1 MKPQL
6 DSDLLRTF
14 VAIADSRNFT
24 HAAAAVGRTQSAV
37 SMQMKR
43 LEEMVG
49 VTLFERGPRGVRL
62 TAKGEGFVATSRR
75 IVALLDEAAASLRAA
90 PLDGPV
96 RIGIPE
102 EYGHSVLSPA
112 LGAFAKLHTNVEIS
126 VRHAPSSIQMA
137 ALEKGE
143 LDLAVVFEWQE
154 PSGGEVLMIDP
165 TVWVTSEFHGTHEE
179 RPLPV
184 AIYMNS
190 AWCRDFALRSLE
202 VRGIPH
208 RIAYKSETCGG
219 LKLAVTSG
227 LAVAPISRSNI
238 PAGCRE
244 LTEADGFGSIDNSN
258 VVLHRNR
265 AATSSAVDAMA
276 TAIRE
281 AFRRSIRLEPEGR
294 VLLAG

>member
-1 MKPQL
+1 MPEIMKAPL

-14 VAIADSRNFT
+14 VAIADTRNFT
-24 HAAAAVGRTQSAV
+24 HAASAVGRTQSAV
-37 SMQMKR
+37 SMQMRR
-43 LEEMVG
+43 LEDAVG
-49 VTLFERGPRGVRL
+49 TPLFDRGPRGVRL
-62 TAKGEGFVATSRR
+62 TAKGEGFVASARR
-75 IVALLDEAAASLRAA
+75 IVTLLDEAAASLRAP

-112 LGAFAKLHTNVEIS
+112 LGAFDKLHPNVEITVRYASSS
-126 VRHAPSSIQMA
+126 VQMA
-137 ALEKGE
+137 ALENDE

-165 TVWVTSEFHGTHEE
+165 TVWVTSEVHHMHEE

-184 AIYMNS
+184 AVYMDS
-190 AWCRDFALRSLE
+190 RWCRDFALRSLDL
-202 VRGIPH
+202 RGIPY

-244 LTEADGFGSIDNSN
+244 LTAADGFRAIDNSN

-265 AATSSAVDAMA
+265 AAVGGAVDAMA
-276 TAIRE
+276 AAIRE
-281 AFRRSIRLEPEGR
+281 AFRQGGR
-294 VLLAG
+294 FGGVLAG

>member
-14 VAIADSRNFT
+14 VAIADARNFT
-24 HAAAAVGRTQSAV
+24 HAAIAVGRTQSAV

-43 LEEMVG
+43 LEETVG
-49 VTLFERGPRGVRL
+49 APLFERGSRGVRL
-62 TAKGEGFVATSRR
+62 TVKGEGFVANARR
-75 IVALLDEAAASLRAA
+75 IVALLDEAAASLRAP

-102 EYGHSVLSPA
+102 EYGHTVLSPA
-112 LGAFAKLHTNVEIS
+112 LGAFAKLHPNVEIT
-126 VRHAPSSIQMA
+126 VRHAPSSVQMA
-137 ALEKGE
+137 ALADGE

-165 TVWVTSEFHGTHEE
+165 TVWVTSDLYHMHEE

-184 AIYMNS
+184 AVYLDS
-190 AWCRDFALRSLE
+190 GWCRDFALRSLE
-202 VRGIPH
+202 VRGIPY

-244 LTEADGFGSIDNSN
+244 LIATDGFGTIDSSN

-265 AATSSAVDAMA
+265 AAVGNAVEEMA
-276 TAIRE
+276 AAIRE
-281 AFRRSIRLEPEGR
+281 AFRRGGH
-294 VLLAG
+294 AG